1 MAFQPFNLLKNLL
14 NPISSRAK
22 SAVNSVTSAASNV
35 INTAGVVD
43 FVASGA
49 RYLNSSA
56 EKTGLF
62 LQYPIEERDQEHYI
76 LIDII
81 ERVKDDKGGKG
92 ELVYSGPT
100 LQRDDLT
107 QIVFGAN
114 RFFGEGD
121 YGGLVPT
128 GIGSKRKVKNTVA
141 IYMPQT
147 VKFQFAAD
155 YGAAE
160 VGNLI
165 GVSSKLREAF
175 LGEGN
180 SKNLIAAGMQFSKLI
195 EGGVDFFSLGQA
207 TGLGALAQRR
217 TNIAP
222 AAMTEMIF
230 NGIDYRSF
238 SFDFKFTPRNKR
250 ESDLVRTILDVIKS
264 SMLPRK
270 YSSGS
275 IAAYTVPDEF
285 AIRFMK
291 GMNINPYL
299 DQIGLCACTGVDI
312 TYGGDKFST
321 HAHGDP
327 VTIDAT
333 ISFRELELVERDRYQ
348 TLRDSARG
356 SQADIGDGL

>member
-14 NPISSRAK
+14 NPISSRAQ
-22 SAVNSVTSAASNV
+22 SAVNSITSAASNV

-43 FVASGA
+43 FAASGA

-100 LQRDDLT
+100 LQRDDLS

-114 RFFGEGD
+114 RFFSEGSSS
-121 YGGLVPT
+121 GIPT
-128 GIGSKRKVKNTVA
+128 GIGSKRSVKNTVA

-155 YGAAE
+155 YGGAE
-160 VGNLI
+160 IGNLVGI
-165 GVSSKLREAF
+165 TSKLKDAF
-175 LGEGN
+175 QGD
-180 SKNLIAAGMQFSKLI
+180 SITNLKAAGMKLSSLI

-207 TGLGALAQRR
+207 TGLGAALQRR
-217 TNIAP
+217 TGIAP

-238 SFDFKFTPRNKR
+238 SFDFKFTPRNKK

-270 YSSGS
+270 YGTGS

-299 DQIGLCACTGVDI
+299 DQIGLCACTGVDV

-327 VTIDAT
+327 VTIDVT
-333 ISFRELELVERDRYQ
+333 LSFRELELVERDRYQ

-356 SQADIGDGL
+356 YQSDIGDL